1 MALTGKYVGIG
12 RVMEGIFRDYGW
24 THEVDWV
31 DAMEWTG
38 EALDLIAVPQEYID
52 KVTDGNTALNHP
64 CAIKIKN
71 YRGVVPCDLLYPV
84 QVRDAVTKVPLR
96 YSSDSFHTGLE
107 KAEEN
112 IPAATQSFT
121 TFGTITFSS
130 PLITTQSQ
138 LRDSCSTDLSYTING
153 CYIFTNY
160 KEGSL
165 EMAYKA
171 FPMDEDGQPL
181 IPDNVK
187 YIQAV
192 KAYIAEKIGQKLFL
206 QGKMDGQ
213 RFNYLQRERDWYLG
227 AATTAGLM
235 PTIDQLETWKNQFV
249 RLIPQMNAHQTSFK
263 YFGDMSKERN
273 LNSY

>member
-12 RVMEGIFRDYGW
+12 RIMEGIFRDYGW

-31 DAMEWTG
+31 DALEWTG

-71 YRGVVPCDLLYPV
+71 YRGVVPCDMLYPV
-84 QVRDAVTKVPLR
+84 QVRDAATKVPLR

-112 IPAATQSFT
+112 IPETGQSFT

-130 PLITTQSQ
+130 TLIATQAQ
-138 LRDSCSTDLSYTING
+138 LRDSFPTDLSYTING

-206 QGKMDGQ
+206 QGKLDGQ
-213 RFNYLQRERDWYLG
+213 RFNYLQRERDWYIG

-235 PTIDQLETWKNQFV
+235 PTVDQLETWKNQFV

-263 YFGDMSKERN
+263 YFGDMSKQRN